1 MVLLV
6 GCFVDAKIHISSPV
20 SKGMFLKR
28 RRISPKDTRD
38 SPTAPSDSRAKKT
51 MLLY

>member
-1 MVLLV
+1 MVILLFA
-6 GCFVDAKIHISSPV
+6 FVDAKIHTSCSV

-38 SPTAPSDSRAKKT
+38 SPTAPSGSRAKKT